1 MRTEIAQ
8 KREVFHLAF
17 LRALGRSV
25 PPSALALKG
34 GCNLR
39 FFFGSCRYSEDMDL
53 DVTGIEVFALKERV
67 MSVLQSAP
75 LAATL
80 RTFGIDEIRPPDLA
94 RAKQTETVQRF
105 KVHLLTAAGED
116 LSTKIEFSRR
126 GMDAPV
132 LAEPVSPEVLAAYRL
147 APLIVPHYAAPAAVR
162 QKLQALASRPQ
173 AAARDVFDL
182 YALSSQP
189 GVADMDL
196 AREIG
201 REQLEQALER
211 TYSIDYRRYHDT
223 VVSFLEP
230 ADQTAFDRSEMWDQ
244 IRLVAV
250 SLIERGLRD
259 GR

>member
-1 MRTEIAQ
+1 MRTGIAQ
-8 KREVFHLAF
+8 KRELFHLAF

-53 DVTGIEVFALKERV
+53 DVSGIEVYALKERV

-75 LAATL
+75 LVATV
-80 RTFGIDEIRPPDLA
+80 RTLGIDGIRPPDIA
-94 RAKQTETVQRF
+94 RAKQTKTVQRF
-105 KVHLLTAAGED
+105 KVHLLTTAGED
-116 LSTKIEFSRR
+116 LPTKIEFSRR
-126 GMDAPV
+126 GMDSPI
-132 LAEPVSPEVLAAYRL
+132 LAEPVSPEVLASYRM
-147 APLIVPHYAAPAAVR
+147 APLIVPHYAALVAVR

-182 YALSSQP
+182 YVLSSQP
-189 GVADMDL
+189 DVVDMDL
-196 AREIG
+196 AREIP
-201 REQLEQALER
+201 REQLEQALDR
-211 TYSIDYRRYHDT
+211 LYSIDYRRYRDT
-223 VVSFLEP
+223 VVSFLDP
-230 ADQTAFDRSEMWDQ
+230 ADQETFDRSETWDQ

-259 GR
+259 GP

>member
-1 MRTEIAQ
+1 MKADIAQ

-17 LRALGRSV
+17 LRSLGRSV

-34 GCNLR
+34 DCNLR

-53 DVTGIEVFALKERV
+53 DVAEIEVHVLKERV

-80 RTFGIDEIRPPDLA
+80 RTFGIDRIRPPDLS

-132 LAEPVSPEVLAAYRL
+132 LAEPVAPEILASHRM
-147 APLIVPHYAAPAAVR
+147 APLIVPHYTAHAAVR

-182 YALSSQP
+182 YVLSSQP

-196 AREIG
+196 AREVA
-201 REQLEQALER
+201 REQIEQALER

-230 ADQTAFDRSEMWDQ
+230 ADQAAYDHREMWDQ

-259 GR
+259 EP

>member
-1 MRTEIAQ
+1 M
-8 KREVFHLAF
+8 
-17 LRALGRSV
+17 
-25 PPSALALKG
+25 
-34 GCNLR
+34 
-39 FFFGSCRYSEDMDL
+39 
-53 DVTGIEVFALKERV
+53 
-67 MSVLQSAP
+67 
-75 LAATL
+75 
-80 RTFGIDEIRPPDLA
+80 
-94 RAKQTETVQRF
+94 
-105 KVHLLTAAGED
+105 
-116 LSTKIEFSRR
+116 
-126 GMDAPV
+126 
-132 LAEPVSPEVLAAYRL
+132 
-147 APLIVPHYAAPAAVR
+147 R
-162 QKLQALASRPQ
+162 QKLRALASRPQ

-196 AREIG
+196 AREVG

-223 VVSFLEP
+223 VVSFLES